1 MPSGWRRRD
10 NYDPLGRIFYYL
22 STPVLLLSLSDTK
35 VLLLPALLDR
45 NVNSY
50 PHSLATH
57 PGEQLFVSA
66 KAVNIQASRSVTGAK

>member
-10 NYDPLGRIFYYL
+10 DYDPLGRVIYYL
-22 STPVLLLSLSDTK
+22 PTPVLLLSLSDTK

-50 PHSLATH
+50 PHALAPH
-57 PGEQLFVSA
+57 PGDQLFVSA
-66 KAVNIQASRSVTGAK
+66 RAFNMRTSRSATGL